1 MNITGLLDW
10 KLQRLHRAF
19 LVFKEKSF
27 PGSGS
32 PVQIP
37 RLMSSVLVWEH
48 VQVNDITVNLCHAPR
63 HPDVANKDNKEGKT
77 TLLMIMSP
85 P

>member
-1 MNITGLLDW
+1 M
-10 KLQRLHRAF
+10 
-19 LVFKEKSF
+19 FKKKSF

-37 RLMSSVLVWEH
+37 RLMSLVLVWEH

-63 HPDVANKDNKEGKT
+63 HLDVANKDNKEGKT
-77 TLLMIMSP
+77 RLFMIMSP
-85 P
+85 L